1 MCHHV
6 FTNMCACALG
16 ALQPNL
22 TGDTETELVDEVSY
36 LKLKLVGMDEEHNH
50 IDEQQKHH
58 KAEGTVISLG
68 SGFICYEMVFYNII
82 LL

>member
-1 MCHHV
+1 M
-6 FTNMCACALG
+6 
-16 ALQPNL
+16 
-22 TGDTETELVDEVSY
+22 DEVSY

-58 KAEGTVISLG
+58 KAEVLYQ
-68 SGFICYEMVFYNII
+68 SGQWVH